1 MSIHGKVSVWKLP
14 PDKFNQV
21 LQNPGMDLGKPDRI
35 DDPVNLVYTV
45 LGINDVEHSKK
56 QSERVKKAHRA
67 RKPIIDLRSYVAAR
81 AVGMTDIEI
90 AVRYEIKLK
99 TLKEYLAKWRREAQ

>member
-1 MSIHGKVSVWKLP
+1 MSIHGKVSVWKIT

-35 DDPVNLVYTV
+35 DDPVNLVYTA

-67 RKPIIDLRSYVAAR
+67 RKPIIDLQLYAA
-81 AVGMTDIEI
+81 AKADGMTDIEI
-90 AVRYEIKLK
+90 AARYEIKLS
-99 TLKEYLAKWRREAQ
+99 TLKAYLAKWRSEAQ